1 MLGITGQGGGDIQR
15 PEDVE
20 GRSKDHKQPRRC
32 KQPEVRE
39 KKQLE
44 ACALAQLLQRG
55 QDTVQGRVEIT
66 GGFSKHSLL
75 GMGEGE
81 EREKRWRD
89 YFWQAC

>member
-1 MLGITGQGGGDIQR
+1 M
-15 PEDVE
+15 E

-81 EREKRWRD
+81 ERERRD
-89 YFWQAC
+89 GGTTFGRLAEIESRAIESG